1 MQMKKVISMMLTLV
15 LLLGVFVSPGILP
28 QAEAANSAPRLIID
42 MTSDNGE
49 MRHGAS
55 GFLYGISNE
64 EVPTT
69 NTLLPLKPQVL
80 ATKGALGTEHPYADA
95 LDVAE
100 QFFSAGGKML
110 QMYTSNYYAIFGPRP
125 NWDDYATALKE
136 VICPAVVQWKNEWK
150 AKHGTPSSPKDELG
164 KIDIDEALVYLPINE
179 GAPQVDPETGV
190 SNNHTTMYRAWETY
204 YKAIKGADPNAT
216 VGGPN
221 DAAYGHWRKGS
232 MRGFLEYCHEHGC
245 WPDVQTWHQLD
256 DGAGAFARYAGE
268 YAEYRAMCEEWNEPE
283 SPIVINEY
291 ATMEACGVPG
301 ILMRY
306 IQMIEEHDVYGCLP
320 FWHQANNLNDLTADA
335 NEPNSAWWFYKWYAD
350 MSGTR
355 KASTFENTDYHFAGL
370 SALDQQKS
378 VSSTLFGGLNG
389 DATVVLKDIDQVAPF
404 KGATKVHVK
413 LQAAYF
419 KGFLGVS
426 EPDAILEG
434 TYALDSGNLVLN
446 LTDMDEATGYNLIV
460 TPADEA
466 DAVEEPVV
474 PTYHAVY
481 EAEDAQTTG
490 TIYRNSSGGYYASG
504 RAYLRNFPEN
514 ATLTYT
520 IEVPVNGR
528 YRLDFIYG
536 NGVGTNRGDES
547 KHRPVNLNYKLS
559 IDNGAERDM
568 LLENTML
575 KDWSDIYPL
584 SVDLT
589 AGTHTF
595 RIRSTET
602 QSEVLMDALH
612 VTYIGAYG
620 KDAPY
625 YGIYEAEDADFNT
638 LLNNSQSKVQ
648 LSNEIAG
655 CHDRAYVTGLNT
667 VPVSD
672 GGGIRFT
679 VLVPESGIYN
689 LSLHYSGA
697 AATANLYLGNSALFM
712 DGAKYTLS
720 LPQAENWSD
729 ATISLYLEKGLNTLD
744 VDANADIALDYLSVK
759 QMATDKTTTIQA
771 TATIPTSAKTEDVP
785 YHVNEVDAETK
796 TVDGKELTVPKI
808 VLKEYTTSKTA
819 TTNIPSG
826 TTYVVGRSVEGSTD
840 AASNADRYLEF
851 TYNAAAAG
859 TYALQLFHS
868 NDEIF
873 GTHSYNTKI
882 IDKYA
887 RITVNGT
894 DAGRYFFINSLARD
908 TFKEK
913 TVYLKL
919 NAGENKIKI
928 YNDDSWSVKKGLD
941 NNQANALGLSSTS
954 TDDKGNPVAY
964 YMDKPGDIP
973 IVNSLPNFSKFAVT
987 PAVLSTPLADNT
999 YAVTVKASC
1008 GGTAVADKNF
1018 VTNGGSATVTVSLD
1032 ADYTIARAT
1041 VNGQPATF
1049 TGNTLELSNI
1059 TENTEVI
1066 VIFATDVAATENDP
1080 ASPIRNNSFGTGT
1093 TEDWEIT
1100 TTGSSNV
1107 GAAYFERSDSEH
1119 YLLLSGDNT
1128 YDATVKQT
1136 FTVAKSG
1143 LYSLEF
1149 AMKNCARGAVPG
1161 KYSCMELTVTVN
1173 GKTNIYRTLQ
1183 SYEDYETIQGTLNIP
1198 QDNAA
1203 VSLELHVQA
1212 EAGFEVYLDEFALTS
1227 TTIPMENLAYFVDCG
1242 DHEPSTLAD
1251 GEKFGLYN
1259 SVTDQ
1264 IYGADPQ
1271 TGKMWGVYDY
1281 LDVQGFKANNSNGA
1295 YTRNTQPEHNGG
1307 TADKTSK
1314 NDTYRYAAGQDGSAE
1329 VANSIGE
1336 IYADYKFEL
1345 NAGQTYRAEV
1355 GLGNNWHNSSPVNV
1369 YANYLSEKQRNGAAQ
1384 STAYSV
1390 LGENVVIEG
1399 GKTKAVTGLV
1409 NADENGVLTLG
1420 VRYPLPLSGR
1430 TLDLRYIYIWQSESM
1445 EDAAKRLSN
1454 LVNTIQTA
1462 DLDELPEP
1470 EKTIVGKAL
1479 NFANSV
1485 IADTTLSGNDIV
1497 IVNNAISML
1506 EDAVAQIAMIPDP
1519 DLLYFVDCGDHGT
1532 STLSEGDKFG
1542 KFNSRTDQLFGR
1554 DSKTG
1559 KEWGVIDPCGN
1570 SGGPGLTNDEGVY
1583 TKYTWAHQRDI
1594 DENNVALDGLPKT
1607 TTFRYANGQTEADI
1621 SPRYVSYQFEV
1632 DIANGEYPIEVG
1644 VGNIWDNSGN
1654 PSLYVNYGTEKES
1667 LVGSAKVSKNSNAT
1681 ITGTAHA
1688 NGNVL
1693 TVDIRTEDATI
1704 NLNYIKIFNGT
1715 ASAHQ
1720 HIWSSKWT
1728 HNETHHWH
1736 ECTAEG
1742 CTVTDNAGKDGYAE
1756 HVWGE
1761 GTVTKPATE
1770 TKKGQKTFTCVCG
1783 ATKTEEIPELTP
1795 APTPVIPVTPSEPAQ
1810 LPFNPNAGSSVSKFP
1825 FVDIPSDS
1833 WYYSSVKAA
1842 WENGLIDGVTANEFK
1857 PNATL
1862 TVAQTIKLAA
1872 ALHQLDR
1879 TGEVSLKNGGA
1890 NWYDSYIN
1898 YAVTNGIIEQ
1908 DYANYTK
1915 AQMNAPVTRG
1925 EFVHIFHGAEEAY
1938 KAINTVADNAIPD
1951 VKATDKFAA
1960 EIYEFYRA
1968 GILTGSD
1975 AKGTFHSASSIKRSE
1990 VSAILVRMFDTAS
2003 RQNITLK

>member
-15 LLLGVFVSPGILP
+15 LLLGAFVSPGVLP
-28 QAEAANSAPRLIID
+28 QAEAANSEPRLIID
-42 MTSDNGE
+42 MTSDNGK

-80 ATKGALGTEHPYADA
+80 ATKGALGTEHPYSDA
-95 LDVAE
+95 FDVAE
-100 QFFSAGGKML
+100 QFFRAGGKML

-125 NWDDYATALKE
+125 DWNEYATALKD
-136 VICPAVVQWKNEWK
+136 VICPAVVEWKNSWK
-150 AKHGTPSSPKDELG
+150 ETHGTPSSPKDELG
-164 KIDIDEALVYLPINE
+164 KIDIDKALVYLPINE
-179 GAPQVDPETGV
+179 GSPQVDPETGI

-204 YKAIKGADPNAT
+204 YKAIKEADPNAT

-221 DAAYGHWRKGS
+221 DAAYGHWRPGS
-232 MRGFLEYCHEHGC
+232 MRGFLEYCHEHDC

-268 YAEYRAMCEEWNEPE
+268 YAEYRAMCKEWGEPE

-355 KASTFENTDYHFAGL
+355 KVSTFENTDYHFAGL

-404 KGATKVHVK
+404 EGATKVHVK

-426 EPDAILEG
+426 EPNAILEG
-434 TYALDSGNLVLN
+434 TYALDGGNLVLN

-466 DAVEEPVV
+466 DTVEEPVV

-490 TIYRNSSGGYYASG
+490 AVYHSSSGGYYASG

-520 IEVPVNGR
+520 IDVPVDGR

-547 KHRPVNLNYKLS
+547 QHRPVNLNYKLS
-559 IDNGAERDM
+559 IDSGTEQDM

-589 AGTHTF
+589 AGTHKF
-595 RIRSTET
+595 CIRSTET

-612 VTYIGAYG
+612 VTYIGAYSEN
-620 KDAPY
+620 APY
-625 YGIYEAEDADFNT
+625 YGVYEAEDADFNT

-648 LSNEIAG
+648 LSKKITG
-655 CHDRAYVTGLNT
+655 YHGRAYVTGLNT
-667 VPVSD
+667 VPVSN

-712 DGAKYTLS
+712 DGERYTLS

-759 QMATDKTTTIQA
+759 EMAADKTTTIQA
-771 TATIPTSAKTEDVP
+771 TSAIPTSARTEDVP
-785 YHVNEVDAETK
+785 YHVNEVEAETEI
-796 TVDGKELTVPKI
+796 VDGNELTVPKI
-808 VLKEYTTSKTA
+808 VLKKYTTPKTA

-826 TTYVVGRSVEGSTD
+826 TTYVVGRSVEGIKD
-840 AASNADRYLEF
+840 AASKADQYLEF

-873 GTHSYNTKI
+873 GTHGYNTKI

-887 RITVNGT
+887 RITVNGK

-941 NNQANALGLSSTS
+941 DRQANALGLSSTS
-954 TDDKGNPVAY
+954 TDDNRKPVSY

-987 PAVLSTPLADNT
+987 PAALSTPLADNT

-1018 VTNGGSATVTVSLD
+1018 VTNGGSATITASPD
-1032 ADYTIARAT
+1032 ENYKIARAT

-1049 TGNTLELSNI
+1049 TGNMLKLSNI
-1059 TENTEVI
+1059 TENTEVV

-1080 ASPIRNNSFGTGT
+1080 SSPIQNNSFGTGT
-1093 TEDWEIT
+1093 TEGWEIT

-1107 GAAYFERSDSEH
+1107 GTAYFERSDSEH

-1128 YDATVKQT
+1128 YNATVKQT
-1136 FTVAKSG
+1136 FTVANAG

-1183 SYEDYETIQGTLNIP
+1183 SCENYETIQGTLNIP

-1212 EAGFEVYLDEFALTS
+1212 EAEFEVYLDEFALTS

-1264 IYGADPQ
+1264 IYGADPH
-1271 TGKMWGVYDY
+1271 TGKTWGVYDY
-1281 LDVQGFKANNSNGA
+1281 LDAQGFKASDSNGA
-1295 YTRNTQPEHNGG
+1295 YTKYTQPEHNGG
-1307 TADKTSK
+1307 TTDKTSK
-1314 NDTYRYAAGQDGSAE
+1314 NDTYRYAHGQDSSQD
-1329 VANSIGE
+1329 VCDKIGE

-1345 NAGQTYRAEV
+1345 NAGQTYRVEV

-1390 LGENVVIEG
+1390 LGDNVVIEG

-1409 NADENGVLTLG
+1409 TADENGVLTLG

-1445 EDAAKRLSN
+1445 EDANKRLSD

-1462 DLDELPEP
+1462 DLSELPEP

-1479 NFANSV
+1479 AFAKSV
-1485 IADTTLSGNDIV
+1485 ISDTTLSGNDIV

-1542 KFNSRTDQLFGR
+1542 RFNSCTDQLYGS
-1554 DSKTG
+1554 DKKTG
-1559 KEWGVIDPCGN
+1559 KLWGVIDPYGT
-1570 SGGPGLTNDEGVY
+1570 SAGAGLRNDEGVY
-1583 TKYTWAHQRDI
+1583 TKYTWAHERDK
-1594 DENNVALDGLPKT
+1594 DDSNTALDGLPKT
-1607 TTFRYANGQTEADI
+1607 TTFRYANSQTENGI
-1621 SPRYVSYQFEV
+1621 SPRFVSYQFET
-1632 DIANGEYPIEVG
+1632 DIADGIYPVEVCF
-1644 VGNIWDNSGN
+1644 GNVWGNSAN
-1654 PSLYVNYGTEKES
+1654 PTLYVNYGTSKEA
-1667 LVGSAKVSKNSNAT
+1667 LIGTAT
-1681 ITGTAHA
+1681 VEPNGHAVITGNAA
-1688 NGNVL
+1688 AVNGVMTL
-1693 TVDIRTEDATI
+1693 DVRTEDATI
-1704 NLNYIKIFNGT
+1704 NLNYIKVFNGT
-1715 ASAHQ
+1715 PALH
-1720 HIWSSKWT
+1720 T
-1728 HNETHHWH
+1728 HTLTHHP
-1736 ECTAEG
+1736 AK
-1742 CTVTDNAGKDGYAE
+1742 A
-1756 HVWGE
+1756 
-1761 GTVTKPATE
+1761 ATE
-1770 TKKGQKTFTCVCG
+1770 TETGNIEYWECSGCGKKFKNEAG
-1783 ATKTEEIPELTP
+1783 TEEVTDVTIPKLK
-1795 APTPVIPVTPSEPAQ
+1795 PSKPSIDPIISL
-1810 LPFNPNAGSSVSKFP
+1810 LPILGTDSETKFP
-1825 FVDIPSDS
+1825 FIDVSKAD
-1833 WYYSSVKAA
+1833 WYYDSVRSA
-1842 WENGLIDGVTANEFK
+1842 WRNGLIDGVTATEFR
-1857 PNATL
+1857 PDSTL
-1862 TVAQTIKLAA
+1862 TVAQAIKLAA
-1872 ALHQLDR
+1872 ALHQLEHLR
-1879 TGEVSLKNGGA
+1879 KVTLRNGSP
-1890 NWYDSYIN
+1890 WYSSYVE
-1898 YAVTNGIIEQ
+1898 YAVANDIIEKAYQ
-1908 DYANYTK
+1908 NYTD

-1925 EFVHIFHGAEEAY
+1925 EFVHIFHGAESAY
-1938 KAINTVADNAIPD
+1938 TAINTVAENAIPD
-1951 VKATDKFAA
+1951 VKSTDKYAA

-1975 AKGTFHSASSIKRSE
+1975 TKGTFHSASSIKRSE
-1990 VSAILVRMFDTAS
+1990 VSAILVRMFDTSS
-2003 RQNITLK
+2003 RQTITLK

>member
-1 MQMKKVISMMLTLV
+1 MKKAVSLLLTLV
-15 LLLGVFVSPGILP
+15 LLLGAFVSPGILP

-204 YKAIKGADPNAT
+204 YKAIKEADPNAT

-547 KHRPVNLNYKLS
+547 EHRPVNLNYKLS

-667 VPVSD
+667 VPVSA

-720 LPQAENWSD
+720 LPQAGNWSD

-785 YHVNEVDAETK
+785 YHENEVDAETK

-826 TTYVVGRSVEGSTD
+826 TTYVVGRSVEGGID

-941 NNQANALGLSSTS
+941 NNQANALRLSSTS

-1008 GGTAVADKNF
+1008 GGTAVANKNF

-1271 TGKMWGVYDY
+1271 TEKMWGVYDY

-1314 NDTYRYAAGQDGSAE
+1314 NDTYRYAAGQDSSAE

-1384 STAYSV
+1384 SKAYSV

-1454 LVNTIQTA
+1454 LVNTIQAA
-1462 DLDELPEP
+1462 DLDGLPEP

-1479 NFANSV
+1479 NFAKSV

-2003 RQNITLK
+2003 RQNIILK